1 MAHEGSKYG
10 GYNGMATPKISM
22 LSESRAA
29 RRRLNE
35 KKKNKGLDLMFER

>member
-10 GYNGMATPKISM
+10 CYNGMATPKISM

-29 RRRLNE
+29 KKRLKA
-35 KKKNKGLDLMFER
+35 KKTKSMMTDW